1 MQIARVRASVVETQ
15 TELRVLTDHNLY
27 IQIYCFTIKLPTDN
41 GHNDVDVGTLDLCQ
55 ERKYLFQDDHF
66 VKTVQKTI

>member
-1 MQIARVRASVVETQ
+1 M
-15 TELRVLTDHNLY
+15 
-27 IQIYCFTIKLPTDN
+27 YCLTIKLPTDN
-41 GHNDVDVGTLDLCQ
+41 GHNNVDVGTLDLCQ